1 MKKYKDGLAKYN
13 AILNE
18 YPDVKQALAPA
29 APVTA
34 AVAKPV
40 ATKPAAPA
48 QKAAELTLREIYE
61 TYHDAEETCSM
72 GVIEKE
78 CTRCGQIKD
87 TSPDEETRDIMEE
100 RIE

>member
-13 AILNE
+13 AILAE
-18 YPDVKQALAPA
+18 YPDVKQALAPS

-34 AVAKPV
+34 ASAKPV
-40 ATKPAAPA
+40 AVAKPAAPA

-72 GVIEKE
+72 GVIENE
-78 CTRCGQIKD
+78 
-87 TSPDEETRDIMEE
+87 
-100 RIE
+100 